1 MKKCPKCGVS
11 LVDDAL
17 FCNNCGENLTNP
29 STNDKETVDDNFT
42 NSVLE
47 QAKKQ
52 TSASMVGKL
61 TVAGAAVVLLLLIL
75 LISGIANGGYKG
87 AIKRYINAV
96 QKGNIGTMLSLSI
109 PSKVIDSYIDE
120 ITDGSMTRKDLVKT
134 YDNVYSDVLK
144 ALKKE
149 QGSLK
154 IKYEIK
160 NAENLDKL
168 DDLKEDTLYED
179 TDDFADHMEDEF
191 EGFDADKVS
200 KAYAVQVKY
209 DVKAGKEEISDG
221 KSIWIVYKYSGKW
234 YIDTS
239 FSFESIIYDCMYDD
253 RFEST
258 TEAYMNAISEIDF

>member
-61 TVAGAAVVLLLLIL
+61 TVAGAAVALLLLIL

-96 QKGNIGTMLSLSI
+96 QKGNMGTMLSLAI
-109 PSKVIDSYIDE
+109 PSKVVDSYIDE
-120 ITDGSMTRKDLVKT
+120 MGVDMSRKDLVKA
-134 YDNVYSDVLK
+134 YGNVYSDVLK

-160 NAENLDKL
+160 NTENLDKL
-168 DDLKEDTLYED
+168 DDLKEDTWYED
-179 TDDFADHMEDEF
+179 TDDFAEHMEDEY

-200 KAYAVQVKY
+200 KAYAVQIKY

-239 FSFESIIYDCMYDD
+239 FSLNAIIYDCMYDD

-258 TEAYMNAISEIDF
+258 IETYMNAISEIEL